1 MLSISPDRKRSIAQ
15 EWLELTLH
23 TYPSQTLQFLLRETD
38 PFRNPL
44 GQALRVGIPV
54 LVDELFSGMDSERV
68 GHALEDIVRIRAV
81 QNFSA
86 RDAVAF
92 VFVLRGVVQ
101 PELSAGGADR
111 PELERRIDELA
122 LSAFD
127 FYTQCRAKIS
137 DVRVNEA
144 RRRVALLDRIYS
156 EAEGR

>member
-1 MLSISPDRKRSIAQ
+1 MLSISPERKRAITQ
-15 EWLELTLH
+15 EWLDLTLH
-23 TYPSQTLQFLLRETD
+23 TYPGQTLNFLLRETD

-44 GQALRVGIPV
+44 GHALRIGIPV
-54 LVDELFSGMDSERV
+54 LVDELFGGMDSEKV
-68 GHALEDIVRIRAV
+68 AQALTDIIRIRAV

-86 RDAVAF
+86 REAVAF
-92 VFVLRGVVQ
+92 VFLLKGVAQ
-101 PELSAGGADR
+101 PELSNSGPDR
-111 PELERRIDELA
+111 IELDRRIDELA

-144 RRRVALLDRIYS
+144 RRKVALLDRIYS